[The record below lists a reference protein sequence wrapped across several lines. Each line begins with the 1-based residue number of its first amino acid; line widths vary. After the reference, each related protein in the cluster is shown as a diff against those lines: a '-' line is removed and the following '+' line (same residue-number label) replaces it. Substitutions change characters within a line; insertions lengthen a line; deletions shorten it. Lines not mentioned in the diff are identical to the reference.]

1 MSRHDLATV
10 LGDASLTWTERRTR
24 LQGWQGPEAE
34 LADQALVAQ
43 RVGAAACAVG
53 AAIGAAL
60 ESPVVLAAVAATA
73 LVGAVAA
80 NHPFEVLYN
89 RWARSRGGGV
99 LPANR
104 AAKRLGC
111 AIGVVLL
118 GGAAFAYAMGAST
131 AGLVLAAVQ
140 SGAAAFVAVT
150 GICVPSIIFTVLWGL
165 NRARAP
171 SLVGRATAVRRVPST
186 TAGPR

>member
-1 MSRHDLATV
+1 MRFRDLATV
-10 LGDASLTWTERRTR
+10 LGDSSLTWAERRTR
-24 LQGWQGPEAE
+24 LQGWRGPEAE
-34 LADQALVAQ
+34 LADRARVAQ
-43 RVGAAACAVG
+43 RVGAVACAVG
-53 AAIGAAL
+53 VAIGAAL
-60 ESPVVLAAVAATA
+60 ESPVLLAAVAATA

-89 RWARSRGGGV
+89 RWARSRGGHV

-111 AIGVVLL
+111 AIGLVLL

-131 AGLVLAAVQ
+131 AGLVLASVL
-140 SGAAAFVAVT
+140 GGTAAFVAVT

-165 NRARAP
+165 NRACEP
-171 SLVGRATAVRRVPST
+171 SLVAAATAARRVPS
-186 TAGPR
+186 

>member
-1 MSRHDLATV
+1 MSLHDLATL

-34 LADQALVAQ
+34 LADRALVAQ

-60 ESPVVLAAVAATA
+60 ESPVVFVAVAATA

-118 GGAAFAYAMGAST
+118 GGET
-131 AGLVLAAVQ
+131 EQ
-140 SGAAAFVAVT
+140 E
-150 GICVPSIIFTVLWGL
+150 WG
-165 NRARAP
+165 RGYR
-171 SLVGRATAVRRVPST
+171 
-186 TAGPR
+186 

>member
-1 MSRHDLATV
+1 MRFRDLAMV
-10 LGDASLTWTERRTR
+10 LDDSSLTWAERRTR
-24 LQGWQGPEAE
+24 LQGWRGPEAE
-34 LADQALVAQ
+34 LADRALVGQ

-60 ESPVVLAAVAATA
+60 ESPVLLAAVAATA

-89 RWARSRGGGV
+89 RWARSRGGHV

-118 GGAAFAYAMGAST
+118 GGAAFAYAMGAPT
-131 AGLVLAAVQ
+131 AGLVLASVL
-140 SGAAAFVAVT
+140 GGTAAFVAAT

-165 NRARAP
+165 NRACEP
-171 SLVGRATAVRRVPST
+171 SLVAAATAARRVPS
-186 TAGPR
+186 